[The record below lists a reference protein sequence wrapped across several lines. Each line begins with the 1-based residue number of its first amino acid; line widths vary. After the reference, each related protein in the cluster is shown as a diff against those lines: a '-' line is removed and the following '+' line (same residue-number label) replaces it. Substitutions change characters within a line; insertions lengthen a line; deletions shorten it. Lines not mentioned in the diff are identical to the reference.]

1 MCEPSEIEQQD
12 CLREVVYERAQMSDQ
27 TLAFVP
33 QNKSEAAL
41 QEARSLLNKVRD
53 FVAKYPQAAEI
64 LRPVAS
70 FAERVFDE
78 LTIPGGVDNLRKYR
92 EGLLTSQEYDMIVS
106 RDAMID
112 TAAMGVGAFIGRAGG
127 AYGGAIAGGPVVAVA
142 GANLGALEGAV
153 IGGAASKAVRAVAR
167 ATVHCMAGGGED
179 GAQRTSGAKD
189 RKVSTHDRVRCTP
202 EDQREF
208 IKEKLNTGTWVADKH
223 KINGRRS
230 YYDPEKDLRY
240 VPVKREKNDIEVW
253 KVSGKK
259 AKHQGA
265 IECKNGQL
273 YEGPKHPDG
282 VFE

>member
-33 QNKSEAAL
+33 PNKSEAAL

-78 LTIPGGVDNLRKYR
+78 LTVPGGVDNLRKYR
-92 EGLLTSQEYDMIVS
+92 EGLLTSQEYDLIVS

-142 GANLGALEGAV
+142 GANIGALEGAA

-179 GAQRTSGAKD
+179 GAQRTSGAKERKQATPQDAD
-189 RKVSTHDRVRCTP
+189 RYLDGLRDKRVLSRKGVTKDGHDYYKFERKCEYMGIKFRKGDYISRDELHHEWEWFGKNKLHKGAVEPIRGDLYKRSDP
-202 EDQREF
+202 SRF
-208 IKEKLNTGTWVADKH
+208 IKL
-223 KINGRRS
+223 
-230 YYDPEKDLRY
+230 P
-240 VPVKREKNDIEVW
+240 
-253 KVSGKK
+253 
-259 AKHQGA
+259 
-265 IECKNGQL
+265 
-273 YEGPKHPDG
+273 
-282 VFE
+282 

>member
-1 MCEPSEIEQQD
+1 MYEPSEIEQQLTN
-12 CLREVVYERAQMSDQ
+12 CLREVVCERAQMSDQ
-27 TLAFVP
+27 PLAFVP

-41 QEARSLLNKVRD
+41 QEARLLLSKVRD

-78 LTIPGGVDNLRKYR
+78 LTVPGGVDNLRKYR
-92 EGLLTSQEYDMIVS
+92 EGLLTSQEYDLIVS

-142 GANLGALEGAV
+142 GANIGALEGAA

-179 GAQRTSGAKD
+179 GAQRTSDSKE

-202 EDQREF
+202 EDQRGF
-208 IKEKLNTGTWVADKH
+208 INEKIRTGVWRDDGH
-223 KINGRRS
+223 KINGEMANS
-230 YYDPEKDLRY
+230 NY
-240 VPVKREKNDIEVW
+240 
-253 KVSGKK
+253 
-259 AKHQGA
+259 
-265 IECKNGQL
+265 
-273 YEGPKHPDG
+273 
-282 VFE
+282 